1 MSDPIKTE
9 IDKLEGELMN
19 PVENRDTPVV
29 KGVSDVTLAVQDVD
43 DEAKKIKDKIEEE
56 FDKVVGHIGIPGH
69 GV

>member
-1 MSDPIKTE
+1 MSNPIKTE
-9 IDKLEGELMN
+9 VDKLEEELMN

-43 DEAKKIKDKIEEE
+43 DEAKKIKDKLETELG
-56 FDKVVGHIGIPGH
+56 DLAGKIGIPGH